1 MEHKNGNNN
10 YVNLIIRIP
19 VAAPI
24 LVNRTDDE
32 HNSGMN

>member
-10 YVNLIIRIP
+10 YVNVIIRIT
-19 VAAPI
+19 VAAPT
-24 LVNRTDDE
+24 LVNRLDDE